1 MNIKSSDRV
10 RERQGT
16 CRIISGAPC
25 PDPLTTASLFPGVI
39 VGEYL
44 RRHLDLFRGRVLDLG
59 AGNSPYAAWYSSQC
73 DFVVTTDIAAHPG
86 LSVITGAEMLP
97 FEDGSFDVVLA
108 TEVLEHVTDFE
119 ASMNEIR
126 RVLAPGGN
134 VIITVPY
141 FYPTHEPPHD
151 HRRFT
156 HHGLRASLEARDLTV
171 ADLTAKGGL
180 PALVSNAVLMT
191 ICMALRE
198 TMLRSRSR
206 KVGRIVLALL
216 STIERVL
223 LSIRDVSPDFPRTAS
238 RVSLGYMAIA
248 KLNHFPPDPGGD

>member
-1 MNIKSSDRV
+1 M
-10 RERQGT
+10 
-16 CRIISGAPC
+16 
-25 PDPLTTASLFPGVI
+25 
-39 VGEYL
+39 
-44 RRHLDLFRGRVLDLG
+44 DLFRGRVLDLG
-59 AGNSPYAAWYSSQC
+59 AGNSPYAAWYSSRC

-97 FEDGSFDVVLA
+97 FQDGSFDVVVA

-119 ASMNEIR
+119 ASMHEIR

-156 HHGLRASLEARDLTV
+156 HHGLTASLEARGLTV
-171 ADLTAKGGL
+171 TNLTAKGGL
-180 PALVSNAVLMT
+180 LALLSNFALT
-191 ICMALRE
+191 AICMFLRQA
-198 TMLRSRSR
+198 MLRSRSR
-206 KVGRIVLALL
+206 KVGRIILALL

-223 LSIRDVSPDFPRTAS
+223 LSIRDVSPDFPRSAN

-248 KLNHFPPDPGGD
+248 ELNHVPADLGDD